1 MLTQML
7 LSIALL
13 STEWVI
19 AALLLLSVWSLAII
33 IERMF
38 VIGWRGGDLTKVR
51 DRFKEAMNKGRS
63 TEALEILRRSNTS
76 AARVVLRVAETMK
89 ADAVP
94 FEEAL
99 TIAIS
104 EEKIDLERRVSILG
118 TIGSNSPYVG
128 LLGTVLGI
136 IHSFHS
142 LSLHVQGGPSVIMK
156 GISEALVATAL
167 GLLVAIPAVAAY
179 NFFVRTIRKI
189 LVRAEN
195 ATRALVGV
203 LEK

>member
-1 MLTQML
+1 MLTQLL

-19 AALLLLSVWSLAII
+19 AALLLLSIWSIAII
-33 IERMF
+33 IERIF
-38 VIGWRGGDLTKVR
+38 VLHWRAGNLAKIQ
-51 DRFKEAMNKGRS
+51 DRFKEAMNKGRA
-63 TEALEILRRSNTS
+63 TEAFEMLRRSNTS
-76 AARVVLRVAETMK
+76 SARVVLRVMEAMK
-89 ADAVP
+89 DGAVP

-104 EEKIDLERRVSILG
+104 EEKIDLERRVPILG
-118 TIGSNSPYVG
+118 TIGSNAPYVG

-136 IHSFHS
+136 IHAFHN

-179 NFFVRTIRKI
+179 NFFIRSIRKI

-195 ATRALVGV
+195 STRALVAV
-203 LEK
+203 LVK